1 MLKCTHLQLYLQPQN
16 SKALKRAAQHNALS
30 ACSSAK
36 LAQSDLCFID
46 QPQTQS
52 L

>member
-1 MLKCTHLQLYLQPQN
+1 MQLYLQPQN
-16 SKALKRAAQHNALS
+16 SKALKRAAQHNAPS

-36 LAQSDLCFID
+36 LAQSDPCFID
-46 QPQTQS
+46 QPQTPS